1 MKEKINLILNA
12 FLDTIEI
19 KEVKIIQSGLIN
31 STYQINT
38 LSGQFILQQLNQ
50 NVFHNIKTLIDNK
63 IKITQYLINIGFPTV
78 TYLQTKQGLYFYKN
92 DNEIWQLSIFIPS
105 VIKEKIDSTIIAK
118 HAGKHLAQFHE
129 ALLDFPIDELG
140 YTIPDFHNTIKRY
153 EDFLNQIKTASKD
166 RLDFSKN
173 EIEKN
178 NHYYSK
184 IKKVAM
190 AIQQKTIPVRVVHND
205 TKISNMLFDE
215 FEKIICIIDY
225 DTVMPGSIL
234 HDVGDALRS
243 GTNTSTED
251 EVDLNLVNFNSN
263 IYDAFMKSYL
273 KKAKSFMTKD
283 EIENIHLSLP
293 LLLFEQSCRF
303 LDDYLNHDK
312 YYVVKYDT
320 QNLIRTKTQLRLLD
334 QVCDYLKI

>member
-1 MKEKINLILNA
+1 
-12 FLDTIEI
+12 
-19 KEVKIIQSGLIN
+19 
-31 STYQINT
+31 
-38 LSGQFILQQLNQ
+38 
-50 NVFHNIKTLIDNK
+50 
-63 IKITQYLINIGFPTV
+63 
-78 TYLQTKQGLYFYKN
+78 
-92 DNEIWQLSIFIPS
+92 
-105 VIKEKIDSTIIAK
+105 
-118 HAGKHLAQFHE
+118 
-129 ALLDFPIDELG
+129 
-140 YTIPDFHNTIKRY
+140 
-153 EDFLNQIKTASKD
+153 
-166 RLDFSKN
+166 
-173 EIEKN
+173 
-178 NHYYSK
+178 
-184 IKKVAM
+184 M

-334 QVCDYLKI
+334 QVCNYLKI

>member
-1 MKEKINLILNA
+1 M
-12 FLDTIEI
+12 
-19 KEVKIIQSGLIN
+19 
-31 STYQINT
+31 
-38 LSGQFILQQLNQ
+38 
-50 NVFHNIKTLIDNK
+50 
-63 IKITQYLINIGFPTV
+63 
-78 TYLQTKQGLYFYKN
+78 YFYKN

-129 ALLDFPIDELG
+129 SLLDFPIDELG

-166 RLDFSKN
+166 RLDFFKN

-283 EIENIHLSLP
+283 EIENIHLSL
-293 LLLFEQSCRF
+293 LR
-303 LDDYLNHDK
+303 
-312 YYVVKYDT
+312 
-320 QNLIRTKTQLRLLD
+320 NLQK
-334 QVCDYLKI
+334 